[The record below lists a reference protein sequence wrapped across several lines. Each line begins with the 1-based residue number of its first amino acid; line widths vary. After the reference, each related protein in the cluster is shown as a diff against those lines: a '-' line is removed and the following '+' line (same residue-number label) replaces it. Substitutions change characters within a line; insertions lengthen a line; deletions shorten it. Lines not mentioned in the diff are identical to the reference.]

1 VEGKKKRFYLE
12 NIVFFYLNRM
22 DGRVLFTD
30 IRSSRI
36 YYMSLDRDNI
46 LNDNQQIKSQTTTT
60 TSSSSS
66 SVAHHRGVK
75 SLEFLPD
82 NSHLLTL
89 GADNLM
95 YIWNINNGQRL
106 LVNYGEVPTENIR
119 ILTLACA
126 QMKHDRTK
134 SVVYVPCGKFI
145 RVYDIFSGQRLT
157 TLNGH
162 LMPVSNCIYNR
173 LSIELYSCSDDIL
186 VWAAVKKQQD
196 DYELSIKNQ
205 ERRYGTNRSLGQILN
220 RDQWSDDEDD
230 M

>member
-1 VEGKKKRFYLE
+1 ML
-12 NIVFFYLNRM
+12 
-22 DGRVLFTD
+22 
-30 IRSSRI
+30 
-36 YYMSLDRDNI
+36 LDRDNI
-46 LNDNQQIKSQTTTT
+46 LTDNQQIKSRTTT
-60 TSSSSS
+60 SS

-75 SLEFLPD
+75 SLEFLSD

-89 GADNLM
+89 GADDLM

-106 LVNYGEVPTENIR
+106 LVNYGSIPTYNIR

-134 SVVYVPCGKFI
+134 SIVYVPCGKFI
-145 RVYDIFSGQRLT
+145 RVYDILSGQRLT

-162 LMPVSNCIYNR
+162 LMPVSCCIYNS

-186 VWAAVKKQQD
+186 VWAAIKKQQE
-196 DYELSIKNQ
+196 DYEISTRNSEQ
-205 ERRYGTNRSLGQILN
+205 RNRTNRSLGQILN